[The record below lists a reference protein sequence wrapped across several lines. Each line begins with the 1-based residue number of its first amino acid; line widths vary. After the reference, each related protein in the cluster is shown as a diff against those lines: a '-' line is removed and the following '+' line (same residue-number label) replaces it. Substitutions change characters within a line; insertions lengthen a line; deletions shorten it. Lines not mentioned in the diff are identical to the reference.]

1 MNHSFECTAIT
12 LIYLFNVVLSD
23 LKCSPCGCLVTAKSS
38 GWSSQTRGIVLGD
51 RGQIITIKLHFKR
64 SNFDRSDGGHMHASS
79 SACTTIKSI
88 HVRILNIIFSLVRIV
103 ALVILQLQSKS
114 NKPPA
119 PENLNVENFPS
130 LDTKAD
136 NVAFIATKFNI
147 TEFQN
152 DTVEISLLEFKGNR
166 RRKRDA
172 IDVYT
177 LIPDTT
183 YRITQMNTNG
193 SGVGI

>member
-1 MNHSFECTAIT
+1 
-12 LIYLFNVVLSD
+12 
-23 LKCSPCGCLVTAKSS
+23 
-38 GWSSQTRGIVLGD
+38 
-51 RGQIITIKLHFKR
+51 
-64 SNFDRSDGGHMHASS
+64 MHASS

>member
-1 MNHSFECTAIT
+1 
-12 LIYLFNVVLSD
+12 
-23 LKCSPCGCLVTAKSS
+23 
-38 GWSSQTRGIVLGD
+38 
-51 RGQIITIKLHFKR
+51 
-64 SNFDRSDGGHMHASS
+64 
-79 SACTTIKSI
+79 
-88 HVRILNIIFSLVRIV
+88 
-103 ALVILQLQSKS
+103 
-114 NKPPA
+114 
-119 PENLNVENFPS
+119 

-136 NVAFIATKFNI
+136 NVAFIAKKFNI

-166 RRKRDA
+166 RKKRDA